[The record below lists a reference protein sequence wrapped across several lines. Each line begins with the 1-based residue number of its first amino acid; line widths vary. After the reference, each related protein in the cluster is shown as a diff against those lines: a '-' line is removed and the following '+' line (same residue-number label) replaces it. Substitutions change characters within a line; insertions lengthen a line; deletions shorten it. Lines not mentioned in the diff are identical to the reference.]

1 MVEKEILE
9 LKEKLNYYSHKYYV
23 EDISEI
29 SDYEYDKLYRR
40 LEELENKYP
49 EYKTVDSPTMRIG
62 GKPLDEFTK
71 VVHKYKMQSL
81 ADVFSYE
88 ELENFDAKIKE
99 QLGEDYTYVVEK
111 KIDGL
116 SVSIRY
122 EDGVLTQGAT
132 RGDGSIGEDV
142 TNNIRTIKSVPIK
155 LKHPVKELEVRGEV
169 FMSKKNFIKLNE
181 LQEINGENPFANPRN
196 AAAGSLRQLDPKIAA
211 KRNLDIFVF
220 NLQGIDGQELNTH
233 RETLE
238 YLKEQGFKV
247 SPGYKE
253 CKNIEEVIK
262 YIKEIG
268 EQRETLPYD
277 IDGAVIKVNSLRQ
290 REKLG
295 TTIKVPKWAVA
306 YKYPAQKKKTKILD
320 IIANVGRTGVITPV
334 AILEPVNLAG
344 STVSRAT
351 LHNMDY
357 ILEKDIRVGDTAF
370 IQKAGDIIPEVV
382 EIVKEERDGNE
393 IEFNMPEK
401 CPVCGA
407 DVVNEDGEVAYR
419 CTGIECRAQ
428 ILRSIIHFASRNAMN
443 IEGIGPSVIEVLFE
457 KGYIKHIADLYELHN
472 KREEI
477 EQIDRLGKKS
487 VDNMLKFIE
496 KSKENNIDRL
506 LFGFGIR
513 HVGLRAAQILS
524 QNINNLEELFTI
536 SKEEITKIDELGEKI
551 ADSIVTFFKQEQTRD
566 IVDRLKKNGVNLN
579 SQKKV
584 LVDERFKGMTF
595 VLTGKLPTYSRNE
608 ASDIIKKY
616 GGKVSSSVS
625 AKTTYVLAG
634 EDGGSKLDKA
644 QKLNIKIISEDE
656 FNKLCE

>member
-1 MVEKEILE
+1 MIEKEILD
-9 LKEKLNYYSHKYYV
+9 LKEKLNYYSYKYYV

-29 SDYEYDKLYRR
+29 SDFEYDKLYRR
-40 LEELENKYP
+40 LEELENQYP
-49 EYKTVDSPTMRIG
+49 EYKTIDSPTMRIG

-71 VVHKYKMQSL
+71 VVHKHKMESL
-81 ADVFSYE
+81 ADVFSFG
-88 ELENFDAKIKE
+88 ELENFDARVRE
-99 QLGEDYTYVVEK
+99 QLGDDFTYVVEK

-122 EDGVLTQGAT
+122 EDGVLVRAAT
-132 RGDGSIGEDV
+132 RGDGNIGEDV
-142 TNNIRTIKSVPIK
+142 TNNILTIKSVPIK
-155 LKHPVKELEVRGEV
+155 LKYPVKELEVRGEV
-169 FMSKKNFIKLNE
+169 FMSKKNFLKLNE

-196 AAAGSLRQLDPKIAA
+196 AAAGSLRQLDPKVAA
-211 KRNLDIFVF
+211 KRNLDIFIF
-220 NLQGIDGQELNTH
+220 NLQGIDGKELATH
-233 RETLE
+233 IEPLE

-253 CKNIEEVIK
+253 CKDIRQVIE

-268 EQRETLPYD
+268 EQRETLPFD
-277 IDGAVIKVNSLRQ
+277 IDGAVIKINSLKQ
-290 REKLG
+290 REELG
-295 TTIKVPKWAVA
+295 STIKVPKWAVA
-306 YKYPAQKKKTKILD
+306 YKYPAEQKKTKILD

-344 STVSRAT
+344 STVGRAT
-351 LHNMDY
+351 LHNLDY
-357 ILEKDIRVGDTAF
+357 INEKDIRIGDTVL

-382 EIVKEERDGNE
+382 ETVKEERKGSEVLFD
-393 IEFNMPEK
+393 MPRK

-407 DVVNEDGEVAYR
+407 DVVKEEGEVAYR

-443 IEGIGPSVIEVLFE
+443 IEGIGPQVIEVLFE
-457 KGYIKHIADLYELHN
+457 KGYIKHIADLYELYK
-472 KREEI
+472 KREEL
-477 EQIDRLGKKS
+477 EKIDRLGKKS
-487 VDNMLKFIE
+487 VDNMLRFIE
-496 KSKENNIDRL
+496 KSKGNNIDRL

-513 HVGLRAAQILS
+513 HVGLRAAQLLS
-524 QNINNLEELFTI
+524 QNIDDLEELFTKT
-536 SKEEITKIDELGEKI
+536 KEEITLIDELGDKI

-566 IVDRLKKNGVNLN
+566 IVNRLKQNGVNLK

-584 LVDERFKGMTF
+584 IVDERFKDMTF

-616 GGKVSSSVS
+616 GGKVSGSVS
-625 AKTTYVLAG
+625 KKTTYVLAG

-644 QKLNIKIISEDE
+644 IELNIKIIDEDE
-656 FNKLCE
+656 FNKMCK

>member
-1 MVEKEILE
+1 MIEKEILE
-9 LKEKLNYYSHKYYV
+9 LKEKLNYYSYKYYV

-40 LEELENKYP
+40 LEELENQYP
-49 EYKTVDSPTMRIG
+49 EYKTIDSPTMRIG

-71 VVHKYKMQSL
+71 VVHKHKMESL
-81 ADVFSYE
+81 ADVFSFG
-88 ELENFDAKIKE
+88 ELENFDVRVRE

-122 EDGVLTQGAT
+122 EDGILVQGAT

-142 TNNIRTIKSVPIK
+142 TSNIRTIKSVPIK
-155 LKHPVKELEVRGEV
+155 LKYPVKELEVRGEV
-169 FMSKKNFIKLNE
+169 FMSKKNFLKLNE

-211 KRNLDIFVF
+211 KRNLDIFIF
-220 NLQGIDGQELNTH
+220 NLQGIEGKELKTH
-233 RETLE
+233 TETLE

-253 CKNIEEVIK
+253 CKNIQEVIE

-268 EQRETLPYD
+268 EQRESLPFD
-277 IDGAVIKVNSLRQ
+277 IDGAVIKVNSLKQ
-290 REKLG
+290 REELG
-295 TTIKVPKWAVA
+295 STIKVPKWAVA
-306 YKYPAQKKKTKILD
+306 YKYPAEQKKTKILD

-344 STVSRAT
+344 STVGRAT
-351 LHNMDY
+351 LHNIDY
-357 ILEKDIRVGDTAF
+357 INEKDIRIGDTVI

-382 EIVKEERDGNE
+382 KTVEEERTGKE
-393 IEFNMPEK
+393 ILFNMPDK

-407 DVVNEDGEVAYR
+407 DVVKEDGEVAYR

-457 KGYIKHIADLYELHN
+457 KGYIRHIADLYELHK
-472 KREEI
+472 KREEL
-477 EQIDRLGKKS
+477 EKIDRLGKKS

-513 HVGLRAAQILS
+513 HVGLRAAQLLS
-524 QNINNLEELFTI
+524 QNINDLEELFTI
-536 SKEEITKIDELGEKI
+536 TREDITKIDELGDKI

-566 IVDRLKKNGVNLN
+566 IVDRLKENGVNLK
-579 SQKKV
+579 SQKKEII
-584 LVDERFKGMTF
+584 DERFKNMTF

-608 ASDIIKKY
+608 ASEIIKKY

-625 AKTTYVLAG
+625 SKTTYVLAG

-644 QKLNIKIISEDE
+644 QSLGIKIIDEDE
-656 FNKLCE
+656 FNRLCE